1 MYLTYQYDLYNE
13 RMILLFTSKC
23 NENFKRKVLMDF
35 EAGLFLSKWTN
46 QRVSCLPVPLTNKI
60 DKEILYLIVR
70 NLSVDWTV
78 LVG

>member
-1 MYLTYQYDLYNE
+1 
-13 RMILLFTSKC
+13 
-23 NENFKRKVLMDF
+23 MDF